1 MEREGVG
8 GGGGR
13 GGGERSSRL
22 RKGARH
28 TGKCGFQT
36 VTRRP
41 KEQTQDGAPASQS
54 VLSRQVPRPAWAL
67 SGCCRRRRGR
77 GGRKVVSLGS
87 RGSEASGRRG
97 EEVGSRSS
105 DRFVL
110 PIENLP

>member
-1 MEREGVG
+1 MET
-8 GGGGR
+8 GR
-13 GGGERSSRL
+13 GGGVESSRL
-22 RKGARH
+22 REGARH

-36 VTRRP
+36 VIRRP
-41 KEQTQDGAPASQS
+41 EEQTQDGAPASQS
-54 VLSRQVPRPAWAL
+54 VLSRQVPRLAWAL

-77 GGRKVVSLGS
+77 GGRKVVFRGS

-105 DRFVL
+105 DGFVL